1 MGVKESQCSR
11 SNRKL
16 LRGAMW
22 YTYIYVCIYILNPSL
37 LWVAN
42 AIALLSLIQVLLF
55 SSTFEEII
63 ALAPQSAVF

>member
-1 MGVKESQCSR
+1 MV
-11 SNRKL
+11 
-16 LRGAMW
+16 
-22 YTYIYVCIYILNPSL
+22 YIYICMYILNPSL

>member
-1 MGVKESQCSR
+1 MV
-11 SNRKL
+11 
-16 LRGAMW
+16 
-22 YTYIYVCIYILNPSL
+22 YIYIYVCIYILNPSL

-55 SSTFEEII
+55 SLTFEEII